1 MADGRVEERGLGRK
15 LRMGMVGGGRGALIG
30 AVHRRAAMLDG
41 GVELVAG
48 ALSSTPERSRLSGQD
63 LYLDESRVYG
73 CWQKMVER
81 EAARPPEERLD
92 FVSIVTPN
100 HTHYAIARACLEAG
114 FHVVCDKPMT
124 TTMADARS
132 LVRAVERSGL
142 VFALT
147 HNYSGYPLVKQ
158 ARHMVQQGQLG
169 RVQKVIVEYP
179 QSWLLRKVEDEGQ
192 KQAVW
197 RTDPCQA
204 GAAGCMGD
212 IGTHAEQLA
221 RYITGLEIEEICAD
235 LTTFVPGRRLDDDG
249 SVLIHYVGGA
259 RGILYA
265 SQVSAGEENGLSI
278 RIYGSEGGLEWQQ
291 EAPNHLH
298 WRPAGGPEQVLKRGN
313 DYLCAAAQRAS
324 RLPGGHP
331 EAFIEAFANVYL
343 NATDTIRARIL
354 GREPT
359 PLELDFPTV
368 YDGARGVHFV
378 EKVVE
383 SARSSHKWLPARWE
397 Q

>member
-48 ALSSTPERSRLSGQD
+48 AFSSTPERSRLSGQD

-73 CWQKMVER
+73 CWQEMVER

-313 DYLCAAAQRAS
+313 DYLCTAAQRAS

-354 GREPT
+354 GRKPT